1 MSIMGIQDP
10 VLLRLQDRP
19 DLTFTSLCRA
29 SAFAGVTGVVH
40 AMAPVAPKG

>member
-1 MSIMGIQDP
+1 MSIMGIRDP

-29 SAFAGVTGVVH
+29 WAFAGVTEGGTCNGTCY
-40 AMAPVAPKG
+40 P